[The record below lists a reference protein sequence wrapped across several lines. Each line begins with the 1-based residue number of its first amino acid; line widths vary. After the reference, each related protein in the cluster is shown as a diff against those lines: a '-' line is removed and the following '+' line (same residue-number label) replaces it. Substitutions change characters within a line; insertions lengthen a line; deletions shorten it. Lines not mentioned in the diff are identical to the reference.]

1 MHALDGLSLLTT
13 LVLAVLL
20 FWVSEGIGVCWSAE
34 DMVGVGSESGLGS
47 CVGELQGEIMGL
59 H

>member
-13 LVLAVLL
+13 LLLVLL
-20 FWVSEGIGVCWSAE
+20 VFWVSEGFGICWSPE

-47 CVGELQGEIMGL
+47 CVGELQGEIVGL